1 MRKLTVLLLI
11 INCAVMSAQ
20 NSVDDIMAKAQAHM
34 NTVVSKA
41 NKEQSKILTTVENE
55 HSRMMA
61 RYNAYCERIM
71 GMWGDRSMVESSK
84 KEWVEYSDNDSS
96 RSIVDFENGDVTVEV
111 LVNPYEKEAVVNK
124 KLEEAVDN
132 LLTSKG
138 TTPEYISESAVKE
151 EVAQKPILDNQLDI
165 SKMVIESEKKT
176 VAEAIVAEEKKEVK
190 TVNTDQG
197 RKQVVSIR
205 LKLVEDH
212 IPRRAEQF
220 KGIIARYAGRF
231 DVDEP
236 LIYAVI
242 EQESAFNPM
251 ARSFANAYGLMQIV
265 PSSGGL
271 DANRYVNS
279 IDKEPEAEELYD
291 PDFNIL
297 LGVGYLKKQME
308 VYFRGVK
315 DRKSVMLCAI
325 AAYNTGQN
333 NVYYAFTGKRNPNG
347 VPAIVNSMSYEQL
360 YEYLKSHLHHPETR
374 DYIQKV
380 TSKMLKYI
388 E

>member
-1 MRKLTVLLLI
+1 MRRLTVLLLI
-11 INCAVMSAQ
+11 FSCVAVSAQ
-20 NSVDDIMAKAQAHM
+20 NSMDEIMAKAQAHM
-34 NTVVSKA
+34 NSVVGKA
-41 NKEQSKILTTVENE
+41 SQEQSKILSAVEEE
-55 HSRMMA
+55 HSQMMA

-71 GMWGDRSMVESSK
+71 GIWGDRSMVESNR
-84 KEWVEYSDNDSS
+84 KEWVEYSDNDRS

-111 LVNPYEKEAVVNK
+111 LVNPDEKESVVNK
-124 KLEEAVDN
+124 KLEEAVEN
-132 LLTSKG
+132 LITSKG
-138 TTPEYISESAVKE
+138 STPEYVSESAVKE

-165 SKMVIESEKKT
+165 SKLMAESDKKT
-176 VAEAIVAEEKKEVK
+176 VAEAVVAEEKKEVK
-190 TVNTDQG
+190 TVTTNQG

-205 LKLVEDH
+205 MKLVEDH

-220 KGIIARYAGRF
+220 KSIISRYAQRF
-231 DVDEP
+231 DIDEP

-251 ARSFANAYGLMQIV
+251 AKSYADAYGLMQVV

-271 DANRYVNS
+271 DANRYVNN

-297 LGVGYLKKQME
+297 LGVGYLKKQMA
-308 VYFRGVK
+308 VYFRGVR
-315 DRKSVMLCAI
+315 DRKALMLCAI

-333 NVYYAFTGKRNPNG
+333 NVYYAFTGKRNPAG
-347 VPAIVNSMSYEQL
+347 VPEIVNAMTYEQL
-360 YEYLKSHLHHPETR
+360 FEYMKYHLHHPETR

-380 TSKMLKYI
+380 TSKMQKYI

>member
-1 MRKLTVLLLI
+1 MRRLTVLLLI
-11 INCAVMSAQ
+11 FSCVAVSAQ
-20 NSVDDIMAKAQAHM
+20 NSMDEIMAKAQAHM
-34 NTVVSKA
+34 NSVVGKA
-41 NKEQSKILTTVENE
+41 SQEQSKILSAVEEE
-55 HSRMMA
+55 HSQMMA

-71 GMWGDRSMVESSK
+71 GIWGDRSMIESSK
-84 KEWVEYSDNDSS
+84 KEWVEYSDHDKS

-111 LVNPYEKEAVVNK
+111 LVNPDENESVVNK

-138 TTPEYISESAVKE
+138 TIPEYVSESAVKE
-151 EVAQKPILDNQLDI
+151 EVTRRPILENQLDI
-165 SKMVIESEKKT
+165 SKLVAESDKQT
-176 VAEAIVAEEKKEVK
+176 VAEAVVAENKKEVK

-212 IPRRAEQF
+212 IPKRAEQF
-220 KGIIARYAGRF
+220 KSIIKRYSSRF

-236 LIYAVI
+236 LIYAII
-242 EQESAFNPM
+242 EQESSFNPM
-251 ARSFANAYGLMQIV
+251 AKSFANAYGLMQIV

-271 DANRYVNS
+271 DANRYVNNVD
-279 IDKEPEAEELYD
+279 DKPSEEALYN

-315 DRKSVMLCAI
+315 DRKAAMLCAI

-333 NVYYAFTGKRNPNG
+333 NVYYAFTGKRSPAG
-347 VPAIVNSMSYEQL
+347 VPDAVNRMTHVQL
-360 YEYLKSHLHHPETR
+360 YEYLKTHLHHPETR

-380 TSKMLKYI
+380 TSKMQKYI